1 MNASQGQ
8 KHEYNKQTWN
18 KFLATI
24 SWQELTKVKDLLLK
38 IQPKK
43 DLLLNMGFNF
53 FFSFKI
59 LLQVKKMLLV
69 VGKLHESSTHQKFYH
84 PNSKTFWT
92 EENF

>member
-24 SWQELTKVKDLLLK
+24 SWQELTEVKDLLLK

-53 FFSFKI
+53 FFF
-59 LLQVKKMLLV
+59 
-69 VGKLHESSTHQKFYH
+69 F
-84 PNSKTFWT
+84 
-92 EENF
+92 

>member
-8 KHEYNKQTWN
+8 KHKYNKQTWN

-53 FFSFKI
+53 FFLLKSFCR
-59 LLQVKKMLLV
+59 LKKCC
-69 VGKLHESSTHQKFYH
+69 
-84 PNSKTFWT
+84 
-92 EENF
+92 